1 MGIALALRLMARLT
15 GLVCCAFF
23 SDELVLME
31 TELAI
36 SAATLPFDAVRGAL
50 GAAHA
55 EYELVPPH

>member
-1 MGIALALRLMARLT
+1 MARLT

-31 TELAI
+31 TELAM